1 MDAVAHLNASL
12 AGRYLVEREIGR
24 GGMATVY
31 LARDVRHDRKVA
43 VKVLNSELGAVLG
56 VERFLAE
63 IRVTANLQH
72 PNLLA
77 LFDSG
82 ETHTGGGREGT
93 LLYYVMPYVEGE
105 SLRARIDREKQ
116 LPIDEALRMT
126 VAVAS
131 ALDYAHRHGVIHRD
145 LKPENILLHD
155 GQPLVADF
163 GIALAVSNAGAG
175 RITQTGLSLGTP
187 QYMSPEQATGD
198 RVIDGRTDVYSLGA
212 VLYEMLTGEPPHTG
226 ATAQAIIARV
236 ITDKPRSVRATRDT
250 VPEHVDLAIER
261 ALAKLP
267 ADRWPTAQAFAESL
281 LGRGVM
287 VPAGAITPGSMY
299 ARPPAAR
306 WRPRTA
312 VAVMTVGAL
321 AFGAAGWFAARRT
334 APEPAVTR
342 LAIEI
347 PDSLAV
353 VRQAGVL
360 ESPDRSR
367 LAFVAEVRNTA
378 DTVRRLWVKRR
389 DRHDAEPLQ
398 GPSEVR
404 GFTFSPDGRWVAFTR
419 GVSGPNQLWK
429 IPVDGGV
436 PTKLADSVSSGWATP
451 AWLDDNTIVFS
462 STSREL
468 RQVSDTGGA
477 VRVVWRNDTTRAGLP
492 VGLPGSRG
500 VAFIQCMSGICARP
514 TLTVLDLETGAT
526 QLMGEGVVRVQYSPT
541 GHLVVLRDDGTLHA
555 VPFDVRALR
564 ANGQPFTLMN
574 QVFSGNI
581 PEAWFS
587 LSASGTLTMWRG
599 ARFTDTENHQLWW
612 YDRAGRASPMD
623 SSWTFWLGAA
633 SLSQAMWSL
642 SPDGRR
648 LAIGVGAD
656 GVTSV
661 WLKTLPDGPLSRLTF
676 QTGERTTAFRP
687 KFTADGR
694 YVSYFLT
701 KRDRWD
707 LYRTLANGSGTPE
720 SLFTRRDGY
729 EHADWSRDGKWLVLH
744 GRGANDSRD
753 VFAAQLGVDTA
764 PRPLLTTGFQEQN
777 PALSPDGRWLAYQ
790 SNESGRYE
798 IYVRPFPNVDGG
810 KWLVSRAA
818 GTRSPV
824 WSKDGRELYYID
836 DVRRELVAVPITASP
851 EFTAGT
857 PRALFRLPDD
867 AYLIHFI
874 TDGHRFLIARRSAAL
889 SPRHRPL
896 ILTENWTQE
905 LRQLVPSSRQ

>member
-12 AGRYLVEREIGR
+12 AGRYLIEREIGR

-43 VKVLNSELGAVLG
+43 VKVLNPELGAVLG
-56 VERFLAE
+56 VDRFLAE

-82 ETHTGGGREGT
+82 ETHTGPGHEGAF
-93 LLYYVMPYVEGE
+93 LYYVMPYVEGE
-105 SLRARIDREKQ
+105 SLRARLDREKQ
-116 LPIDEALRMT
+116 LPIDEAVRIT

-145 LKPENILLHD
+145 LKPENVLLHD

-250 VPEHVDLAIER
+250 VPEHIDLAIER

-281 LGRGVM
+281 LGRGVTL
-287 VPAGAITPGSMY
+287 PAGAITPGSMY
-299 ARPPAAR
+299 AKPAVAR
-306 WRPRTA
+306 WRPRTT

-321 AFGAAGWFAARRT
+321 GFAGAGWFAARRT
-334 APEPAVTR
+334 APAPAVTR
-342 LAIEI
+342 YAIEI

-353 VRQAGVL
+353 VDQAGVL

-367 LAFVAEVRNTA
+367 LAFVAEVRSSP
-378 DTVRRLWVKRR
+378 DTVLRLWLKRR

-398 GPSEVR
+398 GPTDVR
-404 GFTFSPDGRWVAFTR
+404 GFTFSPDGRWVAFIR
-419 GVSGPNQLWK
+419 GVTGPNQLWK

-436 PTKLADSVSSGWATP
+436 PAKLADSVASGWSTP
-451 AWLDDNTIVFS
+451 TWLDDNTIVFAS
-462 STSREL
+462 VLREL
-468 RQVSDTGGA
+468 RQVSDTGGVA
-477 VRVVWRNDTTRAGLP
+477 RVVWRNDTTGAALP
-492 VGLPGSRG
+492 IGLPGSRG
-500 VAFIQCMSGICARP
+500 VAFIQCMAGICARP
-514 TLTVLDLETGAT
+514 TLTVLDLESAAT
-526 QLMGEGVVRVQYSPT
+526 RTMGDGVLRVQYSPT
-541 GHLVVLRDDGTLHA
+541 GHLVVLRDDGTMHA

-564 ANGQPFTLMN
+564 ATGQPFPVMN
-574 QVFSGNI
+574 DVFGGTT
-581 PEAWFS
+581 EAWFS
-587 LSASGTLTMWRG
+587 LSASGTLSLWRG

-623 SSWTFWLGAA
+623 SSWTFALGAA
-633 SLSQAMWSL
+633 GLNQAMWSL

-648 LAIGVGAD
+648 LAIGLAGD

-661 WLKTLPDGPLSRLTF
+661 WLKTMPDGPVSRLTF
-676 QTGERTTAFRP
+676 QTGERATAFRP
-687 KFTADGR
+687 KFTPDGR
-694 YVSYFLT
+694 SVSYFLT
-701 KRDRWD
+701 RRNGWD

-720 SLFTRRDGY
+720 LLFTRREGY
-729 EHADWSRDGKWLVLH
+729 EHADWSRDGKWLVLQ
-744 GRGANDSRD
+744 GRGVNDSRD
-753 VFAAQLGVDTA
+753 VFAAQITVDTA
-764 PRPLLTTGFQEQN
+764 PRPIVATAFQEQN

-798 IYVRPFPNVDGG
+798 VYVRPFPGVDGG

-824 WSKDGRELYYID
+824 WSKDGRELFYID
-836 DVRRELVAVPITASP
+836 DVRRELVAVPITTSP
-851 EFTAGT
+851 ELTAGV

-874 TDGHRFLIARRSAAL
+874 TDGQRFLVARRSAAL
-889 SPRHRPL
+889 APRHRPL
-896 ILTENWTQE
+896 IVTENWTQE
-905 LRQLVPSSRQ
+905 LRQLVPATRP